1 MHDRCVLLL
10 NKYGFAGY
18 GRYNYL
24 LEYSCSC
31 EGYVIPRLLV
41 ELSILLDT
49 TEVELEA
56 FLDDLVSYR
65 LMEKV
70 EGGWRPVQVKECAD
84 RYEEISNKNRENVRK
99 RWAKVNEMARK
110 NGN

>member
-10 NKYGFAGY
+10 NKYGYEGY

-24 LEYSCSC
+24 LEYACSC
-31 EGYVIPRLLV
+31 KEYVIPRLLV

-56 FLDDLVSYR
+56 FLNDLVSYGLIER
-65 LMEKV
+65 A
-70 EGGWRPVQVKECAD
+70 EGGWLPVAIKECAED
-84 RYEEISNKNRENVRK
+84 YERIVERNRKNAQK
-99 RWAKVNEMARK
+99 RWARK
-110 NGN
+110 NGK

>member
-65 LMEKV
+65 LVEEV
-70 EGGWRPVQVKECAD
+70 EGGWRPVEIMECAKD
-84 RYEEISNKNRENVRK
+84 YERIVERNRNNARK
-99 RWAKVNEMARK
+99 RWARK